1 MNALAD
7 DVHLLPLWRA
17 VHSRLCKGGVTDGTK
32 ITIPDASPDAR
43 RAVDRLLGRVS
54 SAGQLT
60 VPFGRLNEAL
70 SRAGTTAVA
79 VAVKACGPVVDRS
92 AVRADKA
99 ASSQRSWE
107 TILAHPTAGEP
118 ALVAWLELI
127 KASGG
132 LARSGGEHAVI
143 SALDV
148 LGVLPQ
154 DGAPT
159 GRPVL
164 AAAILGG
171 EHYLDDN
178 TPIGRLVTAG
188 LAARLGAPT
197 PTTAAARAA
206 LWAAS
211 GVAFDAVSAPAL
223 TLGLR
228 PAANGPLTEAAA
240 RWADSGV
247 PLPIP
252 AAAVA
257 AERWNLAAG
266 TLVSVCENPSVIEA
280 ASNRFGTQA
289 PPMLCVAGMP
299 GRAVTSLLDQLVLG
313 GAQVRYH
320 GDFGA
325 GGITIANLII
335 SRHMAQPWLMSVGDH
350 QRAVERLS
358 ANSRPPAPL
367 RGRVPAASWDCDLA
381 ASIVAC
387 GFEVTEEHVLDD
399 LLDDV
404 RMA

>member
-1 MNALAD
+1 MNTLAD
-7 DVHLLPLWRA
+7 DIHLLPLWRA
-17 VHSRLCKGGVTDGTK
+17 IHNRLCKGDITDGTK
-32 ITIPDASPDAR
+32 ITVPDASPEAR

-60 VPFGRLNEAL
+60 VPLGRLNEAL

-79 VAVKACGPVVDRS
+79 VSVRACGPVVDRS
-92 AVRADKA
+92 AARADKA

-107 TILAHPTAGEP
+107 AILAHATASEL
-118 ALVAWLELI
+118 ALSTWLQLI

-154 DGAPT
+154 DAPT

-164 AAAILGG
+164 SAAILGG

-188 LAARLGAPT
+188 LAARLGVPT
-197 PTTAAARAA
+197 PTTAAERAA

-211 GVAFDAVSAPAL
+211 GVAFDAVSTPAL

-240 RWADSGV
+240 RWADSGI

-280 ASNRFGTQA
+280 ASTRFGTQA

-335 SRHMAQPWLMSVGDH
+335 SRHGAQPWHMSVGDH

-358 ANSRPPAPL
+358 ANSRPPVPL
-367 RGRVPAASWDCDLA
+367 RGRVPDASWDCDLA

-387 GFEVTEEHVLDD
+387 GFEVTEEHVLAD
-399 LLDDV
+399 LLADL
-404 RMA
+404 